1 MAITIAAT
9 TKTIQAKA
17 NQEKKAAQGLEAK
30 ATMDRGLAATT
41 TVKADRAVAHVT
53 TTAKVARPADLVAQR
68 TMMTLAH
75 PVDQVDPAEDDLIG
89 TGTTTTVVEM
99 TGTTTR
105 IVIVTEVIVTEAI
118 VTEAKAATEAIVTVT
133 IAGTEIV
140 TEATAVTEGTAV
152 TVTTVETMAENG
164 MAVARTTVE
173 ADDPTTNATAIARD
187 QVIGTIIAEDVADHP
202 TIADGATAE
211 AEAETRVAIAETTQ
225 TEVVTLEAETTTA
238 TGTTITKTTTIQ
250 PMSMKQN

>member
-75 PVDQVDPAEDDLIG
+75 PVDQADPAEDDLIG

-105 IVIVTEVIVTEAI
+105 IVIM
-118 VTEAKAATEAIVTVT
+118 TEAKAATEAIVTVT

-140 TEATAVTEGTAV
+140 TEATAV

-202 TIADGATAE
+202 TIADGATAA

>member
-140 TEATAVTEGTAV
+140 TEGIV

-187 QVIGTIIAEDVADHP
+187 QVIGTIIAEDVGDHP

-211 AEAETRVAIAETTQ
+211 AEAETRVAIVETTQ

>member
-75 PVDQVDPAEDDLIG
+75 PVDQADPAEDDLIG

-105 IVIVTEVIVTEAI
+105 IVIM
-118 VTEAKAATEAIVTVT
+118 TEAKAATEAIVTVT

-140 TEATAVTEGTAV
+140 TEGIV

-211 AEAETRVAIAETTQ
+211 AEAETRVAIVETTQ

>member
-75 PVDQVDPAEDDLIG
+75 PVDQADPAEDDLIG

-105 IVIVTEVIVTEAI
+105 IVIM
-118 VTEAKAATEAIVTVT
+118 TEAKAATEAIVTVT

-202 TIADGATAE
+202 TIADGATAA
-211 AEAETRVAIAETTQ
+211 AEAETRVAIVETTQ

>member
-75 PVDQVDPAEDDLIG
+75 PVDQADPAEDDLIG

-105 IVIVTEVIVTEAI
+105 IVIVTEAI

-140 TEATAVTEGTAV
+140 TEATPVTEGTAV

-211 AEAETRVAIAETTQ
+211 AEAETRVAIVETTQ

-238 TGTTITKTTTIQ
+238 TGTTITRTTTIQ
-250 PMSMKQN
+250 PMSMRQN

>member
-75 PVDQVDPAEDDLIG
+75 PVDQADPAEDDLIG

-118 VTEAKAATEAIVTVT
+118 VTEAKAA
-133 IAGTEIV
+133 

-211 AEAETRVAIAETTQ
+211 AEAETRVAIVETTQ

-238 TGTTITKTTTIQ
+238 TGTTITRTTTIQ
-250 PMSMKQN
+250 PMSMRQN

>member
-75 PVDQVDPAEDDLIG
+75 PVDQADPAEDDLIG

-105 IVIVTEVIVTEAI
+105 IVIVTEAI

-140 TEATAVTEGTAV
+140 TEATAV

-211 AEAETRVAIAETTQ
+211 AEAETRVAIVETTQ

>member
-1 MAITIAAT
+1 MTIMAITIAAT

-75 PVDQVDPAEDDLIG
+75 PVDQVDQVEDDLIG

-105 IVIVTEVIVTEAI
+105 LSLIHI
-118 VTEAKAATEAIVTVT
+118 
-133 IAGTEIV
+133 
-140 TEATAVTEGTAV
+140 
-152 TVTTVETMAENG
+152 
-164 MAVARTTVE
+164 
-173 ADDPTTNATAIARD
+173 
-187 QVIGTIIAEDVADHP
+187 
-202 TIADGATAE
+202 
-211 AEAETRVAIAETTQ
+211 
-225 TEVVTLEAETTTA
+225 
-238 TGTTITKTTTIQ
+238 
-250 PMSMKQN
+250 

>member
-17 NQEKKAAQGLEAK
+17 NQEKKAALGLEAK

-75 PVDQVDPAEDDLIG
+75 PVDQADPAEDDLIG

-105 IVIVTEVIVTEAI
+105 IVVM
-118 VTEAKAATEAIVTVT
+118 TEAKAATEAIVTVT

-202 TIADGATAE
+202 TIADGATAAAE

>member
-75 PVDQVDPAEDDLIG
+75 PVDQADPAEDDLIG

-105 IVIVTEVIVTEAI
+105 IVIVTEAI

-140 TEATAVTEGTAV
+140 TEATAV

-202 TIADGATAE
+202 TVADGATAE
-211 AEAETRVAIAETTQ
+211 AEAETRVAIVETTQ